1 MIINGQYGAEELT
14 VSVDNRYSKVASGSI
29 VAKDRMALNEYKRKK
44 DNNDME
50 RGVINNI
57 RQDVDGLK
65 NDISDIKM
73 LLTKLI
79 EDKD

>member
-1 MIINGQYGAEELT
+1 MVYDNTEEV
-14 VSVDNRYSKVASGSI
+14 VSDDNRYVKVATGMV
-29 VAKDRMALNEYKRKK
+29 VARDLQSLNEYKKK
-44 DNNDME
+44 KEVVDKE
-50 RGVINNI
+50 KGVINNI

-79 EDKD
+79 EDKN

>member
-29 VAKDRMALNEYKRKK
+29 VAKDRMALNEYKRKEE
-44 DNNDME
+44 NNDME

>member
-1 MIINGQYGAEELT
+1 MRIGKGYEELT
-14 VSVDNRYSKVASGSI
+14 VSTDRRYVKVASGSI

-44 DNNDME
+44 ENNDME

>member
-44 DNNDME
+44 ENNDME

-57 RQDVDGLK
+57 RQDVDELK
-65 NDISDIKM
+65 GDMSDIKM

-79 EDKD
+79 EDKK

>member
-44 DNNDME
+44 ENNDME

>member
-1 MIINGQYGAEELT
+1 MIINGQYGEEELE
-14 VSVDNRYSKVASGSI
+14 VRGDHRYVKVASGSI
-29 VAKDRMALNEYKRKK
+29 VAKDRMALNEYRTRKA
-44 DNNDME
+44 NNDME

-65 NDISDIKM
+65 SDVSDIKM

-79 EDKD
+79 EDKE

>member
-1 MIINGQYGAEELT
+1 MINGQYGAEELK
-14 VSVDNRYSKVASGSI
+14 VKGDHRYVKVASGSI

-44 DNNDME
+44 ENNDME

>member
-44 DNNDME
+44 ENNDME

-79 EDKD
+79 EDKN

>member
-1 MIINGQYGAEELT
+1 MSYDTTEQVI
-14 VSVDNRYSKVASGSI
+14 SDDNRYVKVATGMV
-29 VAKDRMALNEYKRKK
+29 VARDLDALNDYKRKK
-44 DNNDME
+44 ENIDKE
-50 RGVINNI
+50 KGVINNI

>member
-29 VAKDRMALNEYKRKK
+29 VAKDRMALNEYRRKK
-44 DNNDME
+44 ENNDME

-57 RQDVDGLK
+57 RQDVDELK
-65 NDISDIKM
+65 GDMSDIKM

-79 EDKD
+79 EDKK